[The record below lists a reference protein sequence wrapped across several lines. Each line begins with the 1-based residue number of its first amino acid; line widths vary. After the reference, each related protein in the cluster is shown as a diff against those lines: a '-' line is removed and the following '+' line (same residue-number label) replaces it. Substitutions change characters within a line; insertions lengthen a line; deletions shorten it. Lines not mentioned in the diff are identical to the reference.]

1 MENASKAL
9 IIAGAILIAM
19 LLVSI
24 GIMLINSGRSLTATT
39 TSNLDSQKIQTFN
52 SQFTP
57 FEGSKTGAEVKSLIN
72 KVKASNAVDSEHQ
85 VVVIGTT
92 KTGYSSQSISSIN
105 DIKSTELYGIEI
117 NYAGND
123 GNYAGVGPGGSTLA
137 GTKNSHTEKGYICTM
152 IVYKI

>member
-19 LLVSI
+19 LLISI
-24 GIMLINSGRSLTATT
+24 GIILINSGRDLTSSAT
-39 TSNLDSQKIQTFN
+39 SRMDSQKIQTFN

-85 VVVIGTT
+85 VWV
-92 KTGYSSQSISSIN
+92 
-105 DIKSTELYGIEI
+105 YGR
-117 NYAGND
+117 Y
-123 GNYAGVGPGGSTLA
+123 
-137 GTKNSHTEKGYICTM
+137 
-152 IVYKI
+152 

>member
-72 KVKASNAVDSEHQ
+72 KVLASNSVDENHFVSVFGTGALTSVESIKPTSIYTVKIHYTTLKGQ
-85 VVVIGTT
+85 VKRNGNPGARFYPLGTGDA
-92 KTGYSSQSISSIN
+92 TG
-105 DIKSTELYGIEI
+105 KWTEC
-117 NYAGND
+117 
-123 GNYAGVGPGGSTLA
+123 
-137 GTKNSHTEKGYICTM
+137 GYIDW
-152 IVYKI
+152 IEVIP